1 MISVDQLSVSFG
13 GYFLFNKI
21 SFLVNSRDKIG
32 LVGRNGAGKTTLLKI
47 FMGIQQ
53 PDEGKVM
60 VPRKH
65 QAGLPA
71 AANGG
76 N

>member
-1 MISVDQLSVSFG
+1 MISVDQLSISFG
-13 GYFLFNKI
+13 GYYLFREI

-47 FMGIQQ
+47 FMGMQQ

-60 VPRKH
+60 VPPGIR
-65 QAGLPA
+65 LRIPTP
-71 AANGG
+71 ANGG